1 VLYGSNLYGKDNP
14 RWVLSNAT
22 EAPKVPDAEFRLLSP
37 VGGLWDRPV
46 TGLGGGFVA
55 RVTRAVCEACGIGT
69 AWLIGLPRRAG
80 SRLHAA
86 NDTEARWWQWQV
98 TELCD
103 GLVRQY
109 RDARFEVLPHNP
121 GIRRAEPGGDMASPD
136 SAPPD
141 CPCSGDL

>member
-1 VLYGSNLYGKDNP
+1 VFYGSNLYGKDNP
-14 RWVLSNAT
+14 CWAVTNAA
-22 EAPKVPDAEFRLLSP
+22 EAPEVPDAEFRLLSP
-37 VGGLWDRPV
+37 VGGPWDRPV

-55 RVTRAVCEACGIGT
+55 RLIRAVCEACGIGT

-109 RDARFEVLPHNP
+109 RDVRFAVLPRNP
-121 GIRRAEPGGDMASPD
+121 GIRRAEFGADLASPAP
-136 SAPPD
+136 APPD